1 VEQVNPRGHVK
12 ATANLA
18 ELAGDLRGRLSEQL
32 QSQLLDTD
40 DLAPLV
46 LPARRPQRN
55 VVAEQI
61 AALEL
66 KRDAAERDGTKLRAG
81 AEALRAAAAEFLGEG
96 NPEKFRQ
103 YDAMADQS
111 DTKAAL
117 EESRTG
123 ALDTRI
129 ASLRLPAAATDPIED
144 AEVNVTPAAY
154 LDEALRRAALN
165 NGDVPWHA
173 AAVAATTFTNW
184 TFTPDGDLLHYTC
197 AAGLP
202 LVGGGTVD
210 LELSGTITNIRTR
223 AGKASTPVETVA
235 LALFGQ
241 GRTLE
246 ELATV
251 HSTTRRALV
260 MKRIMPWLVTVG
272 ITRRT
277 AKCALLDHPFRA
289 PRAVV
294 YARLT
299 QTAPVGHQRYS
310 AAWRQLIEEVY
321 VDRPGAWGFAA
332 CPDDTTTIHQIPAT
346 LGLPQHRDLGLH
358 IAVLQTLT
366 GSDVRELVC
375 PTEREAAG
383 AGFTRPP
390 YFEYVPGSSH
400 ERIRIRQC
408 PHPRCRGIADRVALL
423 PEVAASGWG
432 VLCSTCW
439 RAPATVNP
447 DAAPDTRA
455 DQGRWATVVF
465 PAEYDN
471 YVSGRSG
478 PGGSLRERAETLI
491 VTPATP
497 FDIAATKAT

>member
-1 VEQVNPRGHVK
+1 
-12 ATANLA
+12 
-18 ELAGDLRGRLSEQL
+18 
-32 QSQLLDTD
+32 
-40 DLAPLV
+40 
-46 LPARRPQRN
+46 
-55 VVAEQI
+55 
-61 AALEL
+61 
-66 KRDAAERDGTKLRAG
+66 
-81 AEALRAAAAEFLGEG
+81 
-96 NPEKFRQ
+96 
-103 YDAMADQS
+103 M
-111 DTKAAL
+111 
-117 EESRTG
+117 
-123 ALDTRI
+123 
-129 ASLRLPAAATDPIED
+129 
-144 AEVNVTPAAY
+144 
-154 LDEALRRAALN
+154 
-165 NGDVPWHA
+165 
-173 AAVAATTFTNW
+173 
-184 TFTPDGDLLHYTC
+184 
-197 AAGLP
+197 
-202 LVGGGTVD
+202 
-210 LELSGTITNIRTR
+210 
-223 AGKASTPVETVA
+223 
-235 LALFGQ
+235 
-241 GRTLE
+241 
-246 ELATV
+246 
-251 HSTTRRALV
+251 
-260 MKRIMPWLVTVG
+260 
-272 ITRRT
+272 
-277 AKCALLDHPFRA
+277 
-289 PRAVV
+289 
-294 YARLT
+294 
-299 QTAPVGHQRYS
+299 
-310 AAWRQLIEEVY
+310 Y

-383 AGFTRPP
+383 AGFTRPR

-400 ERIRIRQC
+400 ERIRIRIRQC